1 MDAEGETKAKI
12 LGFHLD
18 RGIYTSW
25 RFIGSTGPDTLT
37 FGSQGIIISSIDL
50 AACRIRT
57 PSSCDAQS
65 SAISAAVGA
74 AAGWIGGLLVPT
86 KP

>member
-1 MDAEGETKAKI
+1 MTSPGERNNLLRCLVALLAT
-12 LGFHLD
+12 
-18 RGIYTSW
+18 GIAVSA
-25 RFIGSTGPDTLT
+25 
-37 FGSQGIIISSIDL
+37 IDL
-50 AACRIRT
+50 AGCRIRT
-57 PSSCDAQS
+57 PTSCDAQS

>member
-1 MDAEGETKAKI
+1 MT
-12 LGFHLD
+12 
-18 RGIYTSW
+18 TSPTE
-25 RFIGSTGPDTLT
+25 RSYLLRCLVGLLAT
-37 FGSQGIIISSIDL
+37 GIIIGAIDL
-50 AACRIRT
+50 AGCRLRT

>member
-1 MDAEGETKAKI
+1 MG
-12 LGFHLD
+12 L
-18 RGIYTSW
+18 
-25 RFIGSTGPDTLT
+25 LT
-37 FGSQGIIISSIDL
+37 AGIIVSAIDL
-50 AACRIRT
+50 TSCRVRT

>member
-1 MDAEGETKAKI
+1 VSTSPGE
-12 LGFHLD
+12 
-18 RGIYTSW
+18 RGYLL
-25 RFIGSTGPDTLT
+25 RCLVALLATGIAV
-37 FGSQGIIISSIDL
+37 SAIDL
-50 AACRIRT
+50 AGCRIRT
-57 PSSCDAQS
+57 PTSCDAQS

>member
-1 MDAEGETKAKI
+1 MTTSPTERSYLLRCLVALLAT
-12 LGFHLD
+12 
-18 RGIYTSW
+18 GIV
-25 RFIGSTGPDTLT
+25 
-37 FGSQGIIISSIDL
+37 ISAIDL
-50 AACRIRT
+50 AGCRLRT
-57 PSSCDAQS
+57 PASCDAQS

>member
-1 MDAEGETKAKI
+1 MTTAPQERSYLLRCLVGLLAT
-12 LGFHLD
+12 
-18 RGIYTSW
+18 GIV
-25 RFIGSTGPDTLT
+25 
-37 FGSQGIIISSIDL
+37 ISSIDL

>member
-1 MDAEGETKAKI
+1 MSTSPGERSYLLRCLVALLAT
-12 LGFHLD
+12 
-18 RGIYTSW
+18 GIAVSA
-25 RFIGSTGPDTLT
+25 
-37 FGSQGIIISSIDL
+37 IDL
-50 AACRIRT
+50 AGCRVRT

>member
-1 MDAEGETKAKI
+1 MSTSPGERSYLLRCLVALLAT
-12 LGFHLD
+12 
-18 RGIYTSW
+18 GIAVSA
-25 RFIGSTGPDTLT
+25 
-37 FGSQGIIISSIDL
+37 IDL
-50 AACRIRT
+50 AGCRVRT
-57 PSSCDAQS
+57 PTSCDAQS

>member
-1 MDAEGETKAKI
+1 MTSSPGERSYLLRCLVGLLAA
-12 LGFHLD
+12 
-18 RGIYTSW
+18 
-25 RFIGSTGPDTLT
+25 
-37 FGSQGIIISSIDL
+37 GIIVSAIDL
-50 AACRIRT
+50 TSCRVRT

>member
-1 MDAEGETKAKI
+1 MTTTPTERSYLLRCLVGLLAT
-12 LGFHLD
+12 
-18 RGIYTSW
+18 GIT
-25 RFIGSTGPDTLT
+25 IAA
-37 FGSQGIIISSIDL
+37 IDL
-50 AACRIRT
+50 AACRVRT
-57 PSSCDAQS
+57 PSSCDTQS